1 MTTSPISV
9 TATPINGSNAYPV
22 LPEQLGWSWG
32 DWLEHCCDPYAESVL
47 EAADPATCQLTPQ
60 DLKRLLLE
68 HGTTAAQLEADAH
81 PRLPLEHAGQALAW
95 LGY

>member
-1 MTTSPISV
+1 MPICG
-9 TATPINGSNAYPV
+9 TCAEAAAERANATPLNGSNAYPV

-32 DWLEHCCDPYAESVL
+32 DWLEYCCDPYAESVL

-60 DLKRLLLE
+60 DLKCLL
-68 HGTTAAQLEADAH
+68 
-81 PRLPLEHAGQALAW
+81 LEHAGQVLAW